1 MKELIY
7 SLLFIAIVKTTSA
20 QEPAHIIT
28 RDYVD
33 KVLKTLSSDEMAG
46 RGISTPGIEKAAVFI
61 ESQFKNIGLKPL
73 EGAKGYKQG
82 FYVYQV
88 KPGQTAIQINGKS
101 IDPSNVITLVNNAGE
116 INFDQTNSDGWIRID
131 PDKPFK
137 AQLPPLRSSKKRL
150 LVLVDQKFAA
160 DFKLMREFN
169 SMGTIVQ
176 DKELNQPGSPA
187 IILVLAPDTLAK
199 DFSVSIK
206 YDARKLSLHNI
217 AGMIPGKS
225 KATETVIISGHY
237 DHLGILQPVG
247 QDSIA
252 NGAND
257 DASGVTGM
265 LALARYYKKSNHN
278 ERTLIFIAFTAEEIG
293 LVGSKYFSQHI
304 NTDKVVTMINMEL
317 IGTDCKFGPN
327 TAFLTGYDRS
337 ELSTILQKNLNG
349 ASFKL
354 YPDPYPALSLFY
366 RSDNLPFATLGVPA
380 HTFSTDQILTD
391 KNYHTVKDE
400 YGTLNTTNI
409 INTAN
414 GIILGLR
421 SIVNGTD
428 TPARIPKFAY

>member
-1 MKELIY
+1 LIIADNGFFYFRVNRFEHRLTFRNNTYIKEQLLNKKQHKINLFVKYAHNKQYVIKSKSKYMKELIY

-46 RGISTPGIEKAAVFI
+46 RGISTPGIEKASVFI

-73 EGAKGYKQG
+73 EGAKGYEQG

-131 PDKPFK
+131 SDKPFK

-169 SMGTIVQ
+169 SMGTIAQ

-252 NGAND
+252 NGA
-257 DASGVTGM
+257 
-265 LALARYYKKSNHN
+265 
-278 ERTLIFIAFTAEEIG
+278 
-293 LVGSKYFSQHI
+293 
-304 NTDKVVTMINMEL
+304 
-317 IGTDCKFGPN
+317 
-327 TAFLTGYDRS
+327 
-337 ELSTILQKNLNG
+337 
-349 ASFKL
+349 
-354 YPDPYPALSLFY
+354 
-366 RSDNLPFATLGVPA
+366 
-380 HTFSTDQILTD
+380 
-391 KNYHTVKDE
+391 
-400 YGTLNTTNI
+400 
-409 INTAN
+409 
-414 GIILGLR
+414 
-421 SIVNGTD
+421 IVNGTD